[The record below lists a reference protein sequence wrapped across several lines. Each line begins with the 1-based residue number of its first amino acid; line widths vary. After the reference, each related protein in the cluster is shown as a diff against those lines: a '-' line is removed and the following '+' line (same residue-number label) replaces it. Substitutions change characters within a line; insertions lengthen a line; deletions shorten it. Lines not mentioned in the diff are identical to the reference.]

1 MAVHRARRQARQRA
15 AAARAVA
22 PQRTQE
28 AINRMASEMG
38 IPPEEAAP
46 NPVLPANVQ
55 QTNTSHTSRR
65 TTDTTSRNSRIP
77 AKW

>member
-1 MAVHRARRQARQRA
+1 MAPHRARRQARQRA

-46 NPVLPANVQ
+46 NHVQ

-65 TTDTTSRNSRIP
+65 TTTTTSRNSCIP